1 MQGDGDGC
9 AGVSDEPF
17 KPFCKWVDAEL
28 VFVFGAARDVGKA
41 ICSGHGGYDLE
52 LEEMA
57 FPNNSGKDGWVIV
70 AVNDYKRIIF
80 FMTIIVTG
88 AKHFAVFYY

>member
-1 MQGDGDGC
+1 MQIAVAEASLVALPRYRLLSVGADADDGDGC

-41 ICSGHGGYDLE
+41 VCFGHID
-52 LEEMA
+52 
-57 FPNNSGKDGWVIV
+57 SI
-70 AVNDYKRIIF
+70 
-80 FMTIIVTG
+80 
-88 AKHFAVFYY
+88 